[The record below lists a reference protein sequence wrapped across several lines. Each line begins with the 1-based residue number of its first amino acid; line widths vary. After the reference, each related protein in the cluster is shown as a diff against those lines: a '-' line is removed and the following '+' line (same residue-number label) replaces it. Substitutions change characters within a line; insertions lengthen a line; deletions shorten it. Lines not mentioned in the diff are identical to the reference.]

1 MHFLVP
7 SKQRLRT
14 LSFSK
19 HSVHNI
25 SKQTLKKRVGLLL
38 IILMIQTL
46 ITSKTR
52 VKLLL
57 KFFLN
62 SDTKSYLRNLAS
74 EFGESTN
81 AIRLELNKFEK
92 AGMLQSE
99 LEGNKKLY
107 KANINHPL
115 FKDINNIVFKYVG
128 LDWIVDHIVS
138 KLGNLESVYLSGT
151 FAKGIDSKQ
160 IDLIILGKVDEDYL
174 RELCEKIG
182 KKINRKIEYTIVE
195 KLSIKEGIYL
205 LLWSRENKRK

>member
-1 MHFLVP
+1 
-7 SKQRLRT
+7 
-14 LSFSK
+14 
-19 HSVHNI
+19 
-25 SKQTLKKRVGLLL
+25 
-38 IILMIQTL
+38 MIQTL

-62 SDTKSYLRNLAS
+62 SDNKSYLRNLAS

-107 KANINHPL
+107 QANINHPL

-138 KLGNLESVYLSGT
+138 KLGNLEMVYLSGS
-151 FAKGIDSKQ
+151 FAKGLDSKQ
-160 IDLIILGKVDEDYL
+160 IDLVILGKVDEDYL

-182 KKINRKIEYTIVE
+182 KKINRKIDYTIVE

-205 LLWSRENKRK
+205 LLWSRENKKK

>member
-1 MHFLVP
+1 
-7 SKQRLRT
+7 
-14 LSFSK
+14 
-19 HSVHNI
+19 
-25 SKQTLKKRVGLLL
+25 
-38 IILMIQTL
+38 MIQTL

-62 SDTKSYLRNLAS
+62 SDTKSYLRNLES

-107 KANINHPL
+107 KANTSHPL
-115 FKDINNIVFKYVG
+115 FADINNIVFKYVG

-138 KLGNLESVYLSGT
+138 KLGNLEYVYLSGS

-160 IDLIILGKVDEDYL
+160 IDLVILGKVDEDYL

-205 LLWSRENKRK
+205 LLWSRENKKK

>member
-1 MHFLVP
+1 
-7 SKQRLRT
+7 
-14 LSFSK
+14 
-19 HSVHNI
+19 
-25 SKQTLKKRVGLLL
+25 
-38 IILMIQTL
+38 MIQTL
-46 ITSKTR
+46 VTSKTR

-62 SDTKSYLRNLAS
+62 SDTKSYLRNLES

-107 KANINHPL
+107 KANTNHPL
-115 FKDINNIVFKYVG
+115 YQDINNIVFKYVG
-128 LDWIVDHIVS
+128 LDWIVDHIVA

-160 IDLIILGKVDEDYL
+160 IDLVILGKVDEDYL
-174 RELCEKIG
+174 KELCEKIG
-182 KKINRKIEYTIVE
+182 KKINRKIAYTIVE

-205 LLWSRENKRK
+205 LLWSRENKKK

>member
-1 MHFLVP
+1 
-7 SKQRLRT
+7 
-14 LSFSK
+14 
-19 HSVHNI
+19 
-25 SKQTLKKRVGLLL
+25 
-38 IILMIQTL
+38 MIQTL

-62 SDTKSYLRNLAS
+62 SDTKSYLRNLES

-107 KANINHPL
+107 KANTSHPL

-128 LDWIVDHIVS
+128 LDWIVEHIVS
-138 KLGNLESVYLSGT
+138 KLGNLESVFLSGT

-160 IDLIILGKVDEDYL
+160 IDLVIIGKVDEDYL
-174 RELCEKIG
+174 KELCEKIG
-182 KKINRKIEYTIVE
+182 KKINRKIDYTIVE
-195 KLSIKEGIYL
+195 KLSIKDGIYL
-205 LLWSRENKRK
+205 LLWSRENKKK

>member
-1 MHFLVP
+1 
-7 SKQRLRT
+7 
-14 LSFSK
+14 
-19 HSVHNI
+19 
-25 SKQTLKKRVGLLL
+25 
-38 IILMIQTL
+38 MIQTL

-62 SDTKSYLRNLAS
+62 SDTKSYLRNLES

-107 KANINHPL
+107 KANTSHPL

-128 LDWIVDHIVS
+128 LDWIVEHIVS
-138 KLGNLESVYLSGT
+138 KLGNLESVFLSGT
-151 FAKGIDSKQ
+151 FAKGLDSKQ
-160 IDLIILGKVDEDYL
+160 IDLVIIGKVDEDYL
-174 RELCEKIG
+174 KELCEKIG
-182 KKINRKIEYTIVE
+182 KKINRKIDYRIVE
-195 KLSIKEGIYL
+195 KLSIKDGIYL
-205 LLWSRENKRK
+205 LLWSRENKKK

>member
-1 MHFLVP
+1 MIETLV
-7 SKQRLRT
+7 
-14 LSFSK
+14 
-19 HSVHNI
+19 
-25 SKQTLKKRVGLLL
+25 
-38 IILMIQTL
+38 
-46 ITSKTR
+46 TSKTR

-62 SDTKSYLRNLAS
+62 SDTKSYLRNLES

-107 KANINHPL
+107 KANTSHPL

-128 LDWIVDHIVS
+128 LDWIVEHIVS
-138 KLGNLESVYLSGT
+138 KLGNLESVFLSGT

-160 IDLIILGKVDEDYL
+160 IDLVIIGKVDEDYL
-174 RELCEKIG
+174 KELCEKIG
-182 KKINRKIEYTIVE
+182 KKINRKIDYTIVE
-195 KLSIKEGIYL
+195 KLSIKDGIYL
-205 LLWSRENKRK
+205 LLWSRENKKK

>member
-1 MHFLVP
+1 
-7 SKQRLRT
+7 
-14 LSFSK
+14 
-19 HSVHNI
+19 
-25 SKQTLKKRVGLLL
+25 
-38 IILMIQTL
+38 MIQTL

-62 SDTKSYLRNLAS
+62 SETKSYLRNLES

-99 LEGNKKLY
+99 MEGNKKLY
-107 KANINHPL
+107 KANTNHPL
-115 FKDINNIVFKYVG
+115 YKDINNIVFKYVG

-138 KLGNLESVYLSGT
+138 KLGKLESVYLSGT

-160 IDLIILGKVDEDYL
+160 IDLVILGKVDEVYL
-174 RELCEKIG
+174 KELCEKIG
-182 KKINRKIEYTIVE
+182 KKISRKIEYTIVE

-205 LLWSRENKRK
+205 LLWSKENKKK

>member
-1 MHFLVP
+1 
-7 SKQRLRT
+7 
-14 LSFSK
+14 
-19 HSVHNI
+19 
-25 SKQTLKKRVGLLL
+25 
-38 IILMIQTL
+38 MIQTL

-62 SDTKSYLRNLAS
+62 SDTKSYLRNLES

-107 KANINHPL
+107 KANTSHPL

-128 LDWIVDHIVS
+128 LDWIVEHIVS
-138 KLGNLESVYLSGT
+138 KLGNLESVFLSGT
-151 FAKGIDSKQ
+151 FAKGLDSKQ
-160 IDLIILGKVDEDYL
+160 IDLVIIGKVDEDYL
-174 RELCEKIG
+174 KELCEKIG
-182 KKINRKIEYTIVE
+182 KKINRKIDYTIVE
-195 KLSIKEGIYL
+195 KLSIKDGIYL
-205 LLWSRENKRK
+205 LLWSRENKKKYSGI

>member
-1 MHFLVP
+1 
-7 SKQRLRT
+7 
-14 LSFSK
+14 
-19 HSVHNI
+19 
-25 SKQTLKKRVGLLL
+25 
-38 IILMIQTL
+38 MIQTL

-62 SDTKSYLRNLAS
+62 SDTKSYLRNLES

-107 KANINHPL
+107 KANTSHPL

-128 LDWIVDHIVS
+128 LDWIVEHIVS
-138 KLGNLESVYLSGT
+138 KLGNLESVFLSGT

-160 IDLIILGKVDEDYL
+160 IDLVIIGKVDEDYL
-174 RELCEKIG
+174 KELCEKIG
-182 KKINRKIEYTIVE
+182 KKINRKIDYRIVE
-195 KLSIKEGIYL
+195 KLSIKDGIYL
-205 LLWSRENKRK
+205 LLWSRENKKK

>member
-1 MHFLVP
+1 
-7 SKQRLRT
+7 
-14 LSFSK
+14 
-19 HSVHNI
+19 
-25 SKQTLKKRVGLLL
+25 
-38 IILMIQTL
+38 MIETL

-107 KANINHPL
+107 KANTSHPL
-115 FKDINNIVFKYVG
+115 YKDINNIVFKYVG
-128 LDWIVDHIVS
+128 LDWIVEHIVS
-138 KLGNLESVYLSGT
+138 KLGNLESVFLSGT

-160 IDLIILGKVDEDYL
+160 IDLVIIGKVDEDYL
-174 RELCEKIG
+174 KELCEKIG
-182 KKINRKIEYTIVE
+182 KKINRKIDYTIVE
-195 KLSIKEGIYL
+195 KLSIKDGIYL
-205 LLWSRENKRK
+205 LLWSRENKNK

>member
-1 MHFLVP
+1 
-7 SKQRLRT
+7 
-14 LSFSK
+14 
-19 HSVHNI
+19 
-25 SKQTLKKRVGLLL
+25 
-38 IILMIQTL
+38 MIETL

-62 SDTKSYLRNLAS
+62 SDTKSYLRNLES

-107 KANINHPL
+107 KANTSHPL
-115 FKDINNIVFKYVG
+115 YKDINNIVFKYVG
-128 LDWIVDHIVS
+128 LDWIVEHIVS
-138 KLGNLESVYLSGT
+138 KLGNLESVFLSGT

-160 IDLIILGKVDEDYL
+160 IDLVILGKVDEDYL
-174 RELCEKIG
+174 KELCEKIG
-182 KKINRKIEYTIVE
+182 KKINRKIDYTIVE
-195 KLSIKEGIYL
+195 KLSIKDGIYL
-205 LLWSRENKRK
+205 LLWSRENKKK

>member
-1 MHFLVP
+1 
-7 SKQRLRT
+7 
-14 LSFSK
+14 
-19 HSVHNI
+19 
-25 SKQTLKKRVGLLL
+25 
-38 IILMIQTL
+38 MIQTL

-62 SDTKSYLRNLAS
+62 SDNKSYLRNLAS

-107 KANINHPL
+107 QANINHPL

-138 KLGNLESVYLSGT
+138 KLGNLERVYLSGS
-151 FAKGIDSKQ
+151 FANGIDSKQ
-160 IDLIILGKVDEDYL
+160 IDLVILGKVDEDYL

-182 KKINRKIEYTIVE
+182 KKINRKIDYTIVE
-195 KLSIKEGIYL
+195 KLSIKEGIYS
-205 LLWSRENKRK
+205 LLWSRENKKK

>member
-1 MHFLVP
+1 
-7 SKQRLRT
+7 
-14 LSFSK
+14 
-19 HSVHNI
+19 
-25 SKQTLKKRVGLLL
+25 
-38 IILMIQTL
+38 MIQTL

-62 SDTKSYLRNLAS
+62 SDTKSYLRNLES

-107 KANINHPL
+107 KANTSHPL

-138 KLGNLESVYLSGT
+138 KLGNLEYVYLSGS

-160 IDLIILGKVDEDYL
+160 IDLVILGKVDEDYL

-205 LLWSRENKRK
+205 LLWSRENKKK